1 MAGHSDTFHHVRDFP
16 YFEVPQFLGGEIPLP
31 VIPFLPSPS
40 KVILWWKDELPF
52 GETIWGV
59 QLTKFMVLQLVAF
72 AFVLW
77 IARGLSQR
85 TRGGQAISGR
95 WWNFWETLA
104 LYIRDNVVRPT
115 IGTGHHGHEHDDA
128 GHHGHEH
135 SPAEVTSGH
144 PADKYL
150 PFVWSCFFYVL
161 ICNLLGA
168 IPWLGS
174 PTGEINVT
182 GMLAVCAL
190 GATVI
195 YGSKELGFGGF
206 WKSLCPSMD
215 VPGAIKPLLLIM
227 IWCIEL
233 LGLFIK
239 HAVLAVRLFA
249 NIMAGHT
256 VIAMFL
262 GFIAAPGIIDSALFY
277 VVTPASILGQVGMG
291 MLELFVAFLQAYIFA
306 FLATLF
312 IGTAVHPH

>member
-1 MAGHSDTFHHVRDFP
+1 MPAEEFPRMAGHSDPFHHVRDWA
-16 YFEVPQFLGGEIPLP
+16 YFEVPQFLAPEGKIHLP
-31 VIPFLPSPS
+31 AIGPF
-40 KVILWWKDELPF
+40 
-52 GETIWGV
+52 
-59 QLTKFMVLQLVAF
+59 QLTKFMVLQLVAVVI
-72 AFVLW
+72 VLW
-77 IARGLSQR
+77 IGSGLAKR
-85 TRGGQAISGR
+85 VRGGVPVNGR

-115 IGTGHHGHEHDDA
+115 IGTGHHGHGDHGHGHVDP

-135 SPAEVTSGH
+135 SHAGVTSGH

-182 GMLAVCAL
+182 GVLAVCAF
-190 GATVI
+190 GATVF
-195 YGSKELGFGGF
+195 YGSQELTFGGF
-206 WKSLCPSMD
+206 WKALCPGMD
-215 VPGAIKPLLLIM
+215 MPSGLLGTLMRVFLIPM
-227 IWCIEL
+227 IWVIEL
-233 LGLFIK
+233 VGLFIK
-239 HAVLAVRLFA
+239 HGVLAVRLFA

-256 VIAMFL
+256 VVAMFL
-262 GFIAAPGIIDSALFY
+262 GFIALFGLGDVLFY
-277 VVTPASILGQVGMG
+277 LVTPASIAAQVGVG
-291 MLELFVAFLQAYIFA
+291 LLELFVAFLQAYIFA